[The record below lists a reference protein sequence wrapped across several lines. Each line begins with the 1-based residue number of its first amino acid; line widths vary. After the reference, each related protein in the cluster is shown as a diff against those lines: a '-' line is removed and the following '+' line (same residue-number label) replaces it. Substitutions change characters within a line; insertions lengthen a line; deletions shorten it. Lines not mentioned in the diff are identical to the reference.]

1 MWSKPYIVELP
12 NSCEEVCVCV
22 CVCLCVCVYA
32 KVVVGRLVVGVGE
45 IMLYIQW

>member
-12 NSCEEVCVCV
+12 NSCEEVFVCVCV
-22 CVCLCVCVYA
+22 CVYA
-32 KVVVGRLVVGVGE
+32 FNNKVVVGRLVVGVGE